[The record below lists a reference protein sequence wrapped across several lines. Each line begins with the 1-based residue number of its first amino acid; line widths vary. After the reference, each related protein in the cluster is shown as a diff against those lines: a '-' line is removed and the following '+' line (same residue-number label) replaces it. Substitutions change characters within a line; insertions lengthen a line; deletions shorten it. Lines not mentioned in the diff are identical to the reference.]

1 MRLLPALLLSCWIPH
16 AAAQART
23 DLQAR
28 CEDTLGSTVSVLSSR
43 QQGYRLDRTRS
54 YHDLTRMKG
63 SARRNAYVLGLTHTE
78 SRVSIKVEGKMLS
91 DPASGYECIA
101 PRVEVLLYYL
111 PIVVYVGREFPPGS
125 CAYQEVLA
133 HEMRHL
139 NTYLDY
145 LPKAEARV
153 RAALAQRFQDKPLYA
168 RLGQAQ
174 ALLQRELD
182 TGWMSYIRSEMARVE
197 TLQAAIDSPQEY
209 ARLGKVCAGEVE
221 SLIRMTNKHA
231 RRSKAQ

>member
-43 QQGYRLDRTRS
+43 QQGYRLDHTRS

-182 TGWMSYIRSEMARVE
+182 TGWMSYIRIEMARVE
-197 TLQAAIDSPQEY
+197 TLLAASDSPQEY

>member
-1 MRLLPALLLSCWIPH
+1 M
-16 AAAQART
+16 
-23 DLQAR
+23 
-28 CEDTLGSTVSVLSSR
+28 
-43 QQGYRLDRTRS
+43 
-54 YHDLTRMKG
+54 
-63 SARRNAYVLGLTHTE
+63 
-78 SRVSIKVEGKMLS
+78 
-91 DPASGYECIA
+91 
-101 PRVEVLLYYL
+101 
-111 PIVVYVGREFPPGS
+111 
-125 CAYQEVLA
+125 
-133 HEMRHL
+133 
-139 NTYLDY
+139 
-145 LPKAEARV
+145 